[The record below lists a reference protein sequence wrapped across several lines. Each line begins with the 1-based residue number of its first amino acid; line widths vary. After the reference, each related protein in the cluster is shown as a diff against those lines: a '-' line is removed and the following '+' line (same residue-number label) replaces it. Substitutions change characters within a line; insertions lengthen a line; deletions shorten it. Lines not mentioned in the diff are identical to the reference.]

1 MAAKH
6 WLIGCGLGCGAI
18 VLIFLVISAVGT
30 FFLRDTMSG
39 FDSAVETRETL
50 DERFGAVR
58 EFTPPLDGAIPADRM
73 EAFLAVREANSP
85 ARETVAQAFESISTT
100 AQEAR
105 ELESK
110 PLLDK
115 VRSIFGIVGSAADF
129 GGDIAGFFDARNRA
143 MLEHDIGMGEY
154 TYIYVLAYYSWL
166 ERSPGDAPGNARV
179 NTRSGNISI
188 GRGRGAPQELGD
200 IGNSRIS
207 SDVLSMLQNQL
218 DALPEETDDSW
229 REELA
234 AESEMLERDSD
245 RLPWQDGVPA
255 PILASLEPFRER
267 LEAAYNPST
276 NAFELLR
283 NKRRGLWSIQAE

>member
-234 AESEMLERDSD
+234 AEIEMLERDSD